1 VLSFVLFNPGWC
13 SDSKNN
19 KMYSTFTNAYLFN
32 LIINTIILIS
42 IAANSYTSST
52 LLGGILLASY
62 GWLFAISYTLYKDD
76 NTPDCLKRI
85 SITTMVFAS
94 LFMILIPVAVLL
106 FNESINRSVIKTIC
120 GDETGN
126 ECKDKMVEWYKRNVN
141 EKIDQVTEKLDNL
154 GKKSNEVV
162 KKVGEKY
169 KEFKTKKCEDLRTD
183 IEKFMESDRQSI
195 NEMEKKHN
203 SISGEISRLKI
214 DEIPIANQLYVNAE
228 NNTNLKNSYRE
239 EYEKLLGNKNA
250 LETEL
255 EKNVTIRD
263 GLKDTNAE
271 LQTVLDNVLSAVQ
284 ASRCPDYLFE
294 NAKEK
299 FRNAHRIL
307 AKDRRIN
314 ISY

>member
-1 VLSFVLFNPGWC
+1 
-13 SDSKNN
+13 
-19 KMYSTFTNAYLFN
+19 
-32 LIINTIILIS
+32 
-42 IAANSYTSST
+42 
-52 LLGGILLASY
+52 
-62 GWLFAISYTLYKDD
+62 
-76 NTPDCLKRI
+76 
-85 SITTMVFAS
+85 
-94 LFMILIPVAVLL
+94 
-106 FNESINRSVIKTIC
+106 
-120 GDETGN
+120 
-126 ECKDKMVEWYKRNVN
+126 MVEWYKRNVN

-162 KKVGEKY
+162 KKAGEKY

-255 EKNVTIRD
+255 EKNVTIRN
-263 GLKDTNAE
+263 GLKVTNAE

-307 AKDRRIN
+307 AKDRGIK

>member
-1 VLSFVLFNPGWC
+1 
-13 SDSKNN
+13 
-19 KMYSTFTNAYLFN
+19 MYSTFTNAYLFN

-85 SITTMVFAS
+85 AITTMVFAS

-126 ECKDKMVEWYKRNVN
+126 ECKDKMVDWYKRNVN
-141 EKIDQVTEKLDNL
+141 EKIDQVTEKLDNI

-162 KKVGEKY
+162 KKAGEKY
-169 KEFKTKKCEDLRTD
+169 KEFKTKKCEDLRKD
-183 IEKFMESDRQSI
+183 IEKFMESDRTSI
-195 NEMEKKHN
+195 NEMENKYN
-203 SISGEISRLKI
+203 NISGEISRLNSDDI
-214 DEIPIANQLYVNAE
+214 RIANELYVNAE
-228 NNTNLKNSYRE
+228 NNTKLKEDYRKKYE
-239 EYEKLLGNKNA
+239 ELLGNKNA
-250 LETEL
+250 LETKQE
-255 EKNVTIRD
+255 NYGTIRD
-263 GLKDTNAE
+263 GLKGTYDE
-271 LQTVLDNVLSAVQ
+271 LQTVLDNVLRAVQ

-299 FRNAHRIL
+299 FQKAHSIL
-307 AKDRRIN
+307 AKDRGIK